1 MTANQIVMVAKGE
14 IGYLEKE
21 SEAQLDDKTAN
32 AGHNNYTKYGKWF
45 GWNGVAWCHIFVSWA
60 AEKAGCASVMPR
72 TAGCYAG
79 RDWFRARDQFIRRG
93 EKAPQAGDIVYFSTE
108 KYPDGG
114 GHVGIVTAFDGKY
127 ISTVEGNT
135 TAAVGVITNGGG
147 VAAKRYAV
155 TYNKIYGYGRPNY
168 EEGDDVT
175 ENRQIQIDGKLY
187 GCDCIEKDG
196 QNFVKLR
203 SLAQAGF
210 TVGYDAERKLPG
222 LTAPQCRAVVPELS
236 VDTAAAVAKLI
247 EVCDLEEQTIQYLLR
262 YKYGEELVEKL
273 AKKLE

>member
-1 MTANQIVMVAKGE
+1 MRADQIVMVAKEE

-45 GWNGVAWCHIFVSWA
+45 GWNGVAWCHIFVSWV
-60 AEKAGCASVMPR
+60 AEKAGCASVVPK
-72 TAGCYAG
+72 TAGCYTG
-79 RDWFRARDQFIRRG
+79 RDWFSAHGQFIKRG
-93 EKAPQAGDIVYFSTE
+93 EDVPQVGDIVYFSTQ
-108 KYPDGG
+108 KYPEGG

-135 TAAVGVITNGGG
+135 AAAVGVVANGGG
-147 VAAKRYAV
+147 VAAKRYAI

-168 EEGDDVT
+168 EAGDEVA
-175 ENRQIQIDGKLY
+175 ENRQIQIDGKMY

-210 TVGYDAERKLPG
+210 TVDYDEQRKLPK
-222 LTAPQCRAVVPELS
+222 LTAPQCRAVVPEMS
-236 VDTAAAVAKLI
+236 AETAAAVAKLV
-247 EVCDLEEQTIQYLLR
+247 EVCGLEAETIDYLLR
-262 YKYGEELVEKL
+262 YKYGDELIVKL
-273 AKKLE
+273 AAKMG